1 MKWILVLYWSL
12 NGEIVLNHAV
22 FEAREPCEARIEA
35 MRKVF
40 ESLDHEEW
48 QAKCQR
54 EQGP

>member
-12 NGEIVLNHAV
+12 HGQVVLNHAV

-40 ESLDHEEW
+40 EYLDHDEW
-48 QAKCQR
+48 QAKCQA